1 MIFSVIGGDKRTEYL
16 RSKLLTDGHRLT
28 YQSSD
33 ADIIILPMPLTADGI
48 HILNTDIEID
58 EYLRKLPKNIPV
70 FAGGSREG
78 VIDYSKDNSLAA
90 LNAIPTAEGALA
102 LAIEN
107 TSASIWRSRCLVV
120 GSGRIGKYLAGLL
133 KAMGAQVTISSRR
146 EEDRV
151 YSMIWGYSHAYS
163 GNLLEII
170 GDQDIIFNTV
180 PSMVIGE
187 AELLKVKHNA
197 LIIELASKPYGVDMD
212 ISSQI
217 GVRTILASGLPGK
230 VAPQSAGE
238 IIGETIY
245 RLISEMRVKSAER

>member
-16 RSKLLTDGHRLT
+16 RSKLLKDGHKLT

-33 ADIIILPMPLTADGI
+33 ADIIIMPMPLTADGI

-58 EYLRKLPKNIPV
+58 EYLRKLPKDILV
-70 FAGGSREG
+70 FGGGNREG

-107 TSASIWRSRCLVV
+107 TSAVLWKSRCLVV
-120 GSGRIGKYLAGLL
+120 GSGRIGKYLSGLL
-133 KAMGAQVTISSRR
+133 KAMGSYVTLSSRR

-151 YSMIWGYSHAYS
+151 YSMIWGYSHAYTN
-163 GNLLEII
+163 NLLEII
-170 GDQDIIFNTV
+170 SDQDIIFNTV
-180 PSMVIGE
+180 PSRVIGE
-187 AELLKVKHNA
+187 AELSRLKQSA
-197 LIIELASKPYGVDMD
+197 LIIELSSKPYGVDLEMA
-212 ISSQI
+212 SQM
-217 GVRTILASGLPGK
+217 GVKTILASGLPGK

-245 RLISEMRVKSAER
+245 RLISEMRGKSAER